1 MIEDLVTGGAGFI
14 GSNLAERIARERG
27 AVRVFDDLSTG
38 RRENL
43 APLGPAVELRVG
55 CVTDPAALA
64 EAMRGV
70 RRVFHLAAMVAVE
83 RTVRE
88 PLEAERINVLGT
100 LRVLEAA
107 RAAGV
112 ERIVFASSAAVYGN
126 DPALPKHET
135 MRPEP
140 VSPYGVTKL
149 AAEHYVRFF
158 AREHGLRG
166 VSLRFFN
173 VFGPRQ
179 DPRSPYAA
187 VIPRF
192 LDALLDGRPPEI
204 FGDGRQT
211 RDFCPVEDA
220 VEACLRAAAAPGVGD
235 GEVFNIGRGEET
247 DLLHLLDGLARGV
260 GHRVPPRFLAPRPG
274 DIRRSVAD
282 ISRARERLGFA
293 PVEPLA
299 EALARTARWYE
310 EDRRCGA

>member
-14 GSNLAERIARERG
+14 GSNLAARLVAERG
-27 AVRVFDDLSTG
+27 AVRVLDDLTTG
-38 RRENL
+38 HRENL
-43 APLGPAVELRVG
+43 GPLGAAAELRVG
-55 CVTDPAALA
+55 CVTDAAILA
-64 EAMRGV
+64 DAMRGI

-88 PLEAERINVLGT
+88 PVEAERVNAVGT

-107 RAAGV
+107 HAAGV
-112 ERIVFASSAAVYGN
+112 ERVVFASSAAVYGD
-126 DPALPKHET
+126 DPSLPKRET

-140 VSPYGVTKL
+140 ISPYGVTKL
-149 AAEHYVRFF
+149 AGEHYLRFF

-187 VIPRF
+187 AIPRF

-211 RDFCPVEDA
+211 RDFCPVED
-220 VEACLRAAAAPGVGD
+220 VVDACLRAAAAPGVGA
-235 GEVFNIGRGEET
+235 GEAFNVGRGAET
-247 DLLHLLDGLARGV
+247 DLLQLLEWLAEGV
-260 GHRVPPRFLAPRPG
+260 GRAAEPRFSSPRPG

-282 ISRARERLGFA
+282 VSLARERLGFA
-293 PVEPLA
+293 PAEPLG
-299 EALARTARWYE
+299 EALARTARWYRE
-310 EDRRCGA
+310 HRR